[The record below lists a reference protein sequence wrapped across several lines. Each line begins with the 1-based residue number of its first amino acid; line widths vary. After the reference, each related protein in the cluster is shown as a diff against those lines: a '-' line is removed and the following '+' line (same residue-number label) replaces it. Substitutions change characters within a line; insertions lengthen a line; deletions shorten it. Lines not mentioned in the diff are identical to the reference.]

1 MLNVERMAIISSSLD
16 ALARSLSIVKVGG
29 IAMTNDCLIAIVNLL
44 TECYYLLKAM
54 SNCHATV
61 VYMECQWRG

>member
-29 IAMTNDCLIAIVNLL
+29 IAMTMIV
-44 TECYYLLKAM
+44 
-54 SNCHATV
+54 
-61 VYMECQWRG
+61 